1 MYQRFFFK
9 NGISQLLTLAQALRN
24 SCSSNTK
31 SAKGER
37 HENMR
42 HKMSMS
48 IRLETSEASEGWG
61 PQEDVG
67 HEHYE
72 STQVT
77 KTVN

>member
-1 MYQRFFFK
+1 
-9 NGISQLLTLAQALRN
+9 
-24 SCSSNTK
+24 
-31 SAKGER
+31 
-37 HENMR
+37 
-42 HKMSMS
+42 MS